1 MSINLSE
8 LTLIEED
15 LKAYPNAEL
24 LVVTKNRS
32 PETIK
37 QLIKMGYQNFGENK
51 VQEAK
56 EKFNFNFEKK
66 IKLHLIGP
74 LQTNK
79 VKISLQLFDSI
90 QTIDRYKLINEISKQ
105 FENSK
110 LDIKTK
116 NFFIQVNIGKEIQ
129 KSGVIPEELKQL
141 YDYSIEKKLNVSGLM
156 CIPPLNENPKN
167 YFLEMRNLRDQLNKS
182 LKLSMGMSDDYKL
195 SLLCGSNLIRIG
207 SKIFK

>member
-79 VKISLQLFDSI
+79 VKISLQLF
-90 QTIDRYKLINEISKQ
+90 
-105 FENSK
+105 
-110 LDIKTK
+110 
-116 NFFIQVNIGKEIQ
+116 
-129 KSGVIPEELKQL
+129 
-141 YDYSIEKKLNVSGLM
+141 
-156 CIPPLNENPKN
+156 
-167 YFLEMRNLRDQLNKS
+167 
-182 LKLSMGMSDDYKL
+182 
-195 SLLCGSNLIRIG
+195 
-207 SKIFK
+207 